1 MQDIRRL
8 HRGSCVMWYL
18 CDYLSQYPNLC
29 FIQLCQETVLGDVVA
44 TYDTVGTNL
53 NHIIQ
58 NLILLSMLHTQG
70 DNKLK

>member
-1 MQDIRRL
+1 M
-8 HRGSCVMWYL
+8 
-18 CDYLSQYPNLC
+18 
-29 FIQLCQETVLGDVVA
+29 VA
-44 TYDTVGTNL
+44 TYDTMGTNL